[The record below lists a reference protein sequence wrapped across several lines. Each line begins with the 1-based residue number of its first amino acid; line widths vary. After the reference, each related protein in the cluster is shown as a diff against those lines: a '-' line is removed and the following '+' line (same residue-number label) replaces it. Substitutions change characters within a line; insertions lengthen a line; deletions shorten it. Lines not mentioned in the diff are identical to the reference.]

1 MKPTNS
7 EQGFT
12 IIEVLISVVIMTVAL
27 VALAEMMAIT
37 LRMQALGKNETMAAR
52 LAQAKLDE
60 LVGIAQNNWG
70 HASIAVNGG
79 SLTANVANF
88 NDVPVDSN
96 GAQINYLRRWQ
107 VTPGPNDPAGDPGH
121 LRIVT
126 VRIIPTTLEGRT
138 SSTVELTTMLR
149 NPAP

>member
-1 MKPTNS
+1 MQPTKH
-7 EQGFT
+7 ERGFT
-12 IIEVLISVVIMTVAL
+12 LVEVLVAIVIMTVAL

-37 LRMQALGKNETMAAR
+37 LRMQMLGRNETQAAR

-60 LVGIAQNNWG
+60 LVGVAQTNWG
-70 HASIAVNGG
+70 SAQVAIGG

-88 NDVPVDSN
+88 NDVPVFN
-96 GAQINYLRRWQ
+96 GVTVPGYLRRWL
-107 VTPGPNDPAGDPGH
+107 VAAGPNDPGSDAGD

-126 VRIIPTTLEGRT
+126 VRIIPTTPDSRT
-138 SSTVELTTMLR
+138 SATVELTSMLR